1 MGLATRKEF
10 REVCRAL
17 YETNFLVGECLT
29 EWSKGEVSAE
39 KCLKE
44 IQEFMR
50 QGQVQM
56 SEDMFMEITDPGVRT
71 RFK

>member
-10 REVCRAL
+10 RIVCRTL
-17 YETNFLVGECLT
+17 YETNFLIGECLT

-44 IQEFMR
+44 IQKYMQ

-56 SEDMFMEITDPGVRT
+56 SDDLFMEITDPDVRS
-71 RFK
+71 RF